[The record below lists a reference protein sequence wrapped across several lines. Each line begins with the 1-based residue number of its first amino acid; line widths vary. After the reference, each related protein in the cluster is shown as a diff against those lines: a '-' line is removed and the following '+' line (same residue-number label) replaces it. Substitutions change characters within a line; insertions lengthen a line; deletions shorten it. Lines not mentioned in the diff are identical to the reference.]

1 MKEIQEEYLKKTQD
15 AAEEIFEKNHKEVI
29 GYLNQTNARV
39 DVITDYHKVQKEMFD
54 SLTAQNQQSIDLYN
68 EVKKV
73 FAEESENFFAERLR
87 WKTDVK

>member
-54 SLTAQNQQSIDLYN
+54 SLTAQNQPTNIQSHVSR
-68 EVKKV
+68 VKLKPP
-73 FAEESENFFAERLR
+73 
-87 WKTDVK
+87 